1 MFRLRDRLGMGIISS
16 GGRLGAPQGPQ
27 INFGKISTQLGLEES
42 SKPAEKAICNL
53 GDRFFESSRNGRL
66 LCRWPSHSVCVCGL
80 NQLIGS
86 FSRSVP
92 NKLPSRQ
99 KLTLER
105 DRRLFMG
112 DTKAGAHLITTDN
125 CLFLTK
131 TGGVSFCQR
140 QISS

>member
-1 MFRLRDRLGMGIISS
+1 MWMAFPL
-16 GGRLGAPQGPQ
+16 
-27 INFGKISTQLGLEES
+27 T
-42 SKPAEKAICNL
+42 
-53 GDRFFESSRNGRL
+53 
-66 LCRWPSHSVCVCGL
+66 VCVGGL

-125 CLFLTK
+125 CLFPTK
-131 TGGVSFCQR
+131 NWRSFFLSETDFPMMPKDLKR
-140 QISS
+140 AELMLYKG

>member
-1 MFRLRDRLGMGIISS
+1 MAFPL
-16 GGRLGAPQGPQ
+16 
-27 INFGKISTQLGLEES
+27 
-42 SKPAEKAICNL
+42 
-53 GDRFFESSRNGRL
+53 
-66 LCRWPSHSVCVCGL
+66 SVCVCGL

-105 DRRLFMG
+105 DRRLFMD

-125 CLFLTK
+125 YLFLTK
-131 TGGVSFCQR
+131 NWRSFFLSETDFPMRPKDLKGVDAL
-140 QISS
+140 

>member
-1 MFRLRDRLGMGIISS
+1 MGDSCVD
-16 GGRLGAPQGPQ
+16 GLP
-27 INFGKISTQLGLEES
+27 TQ
-42 SKPAEKAICNL
+42 C
-53 GDRFFESSRNGRL
+53 
-66 LCRWPSHSVCVCGL
+66 VCVCGL

-125 CLFLTK
+125 CLFPTK
-131 TGGVSFCQR
+131 NWRSFFLSETDFPMRPKDLKGVDAL
-140 QISS
+140 